1 MVLKQFFRCICIVYY
16 IYCPYISISIYLY
29 ISISLYRYISISL
42 YLYLYISI
50 SIYIYLYLCNIYNIY
65 NLSIYLS
72 TFLFHPILSYFPQR
86 PVETWP
92 PQVLHRRDGRSPALR
107 GRLLGAAAAAAGA
120 VEARRSAS
128 RARRHRSFPKDSP
141 KKTGRI
147 RWFMVDIAN

>member
-1 MVLKQFFRCICIVYY
+1 MQ
-16 IYCPYISISIYLY
+16 YLE
-29 ISISLYRYISISL
+29 
-42 YLYLYISI
+42 YLQSSY
-50 SIYIYLYLCNIYNIY
+50 
-65 NLSIYLS
+65 LSIYLS
-72 TFLFHPILSYFPQR
+72 TFLSYPILSYFPQR

-128 RARRHRSFPKDSP
+128 RAWRAGVAPRIHQT
-141 KKTGRI
+141 TGRI